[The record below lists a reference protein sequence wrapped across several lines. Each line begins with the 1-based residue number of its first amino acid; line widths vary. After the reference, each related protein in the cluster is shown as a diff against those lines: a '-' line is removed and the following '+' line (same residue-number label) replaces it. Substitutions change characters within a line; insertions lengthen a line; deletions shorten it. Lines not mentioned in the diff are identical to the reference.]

1 MMEACELTAVQA
13 RRLMVEKKLS
23 PLELL
28 DSCVRRIEAVNK
40 SVNAVVSTCFERAR
54 DEARAAE
61 AAIVAGEILGPLHG
75 LPLGVKD
82 LNVTEGLRTTFG
94 SLLFADNIPD
104 QDEGLIASL
113 RRAGA
118 IVTGKTNTPEFGA
131 GANTTNKVFGSTR
144 NPFDTARTCGGS
156 SGGSAVA
163 LATGMMPLCTGSD
176 TGGSLRTP
184 ASFCGVVSI
193 RPTPGVVPSDRRAI
207 GLSTYGVQGPM
218 ARTVADAALM
228 LSAMAGSDAYD
239 PLSGPLDTASLA
251 VPEAV
256 DLSTLRVGVSEDL
269 GFAEIDQGIREVFR
283 QRVAGFSHLF
293 HECAGNDP
301 QMQQASEVFW
311 LIRGLHFL
319 TSHGEKYQQHPELLG
334 PNVLGNVEKGLQMK
348 AEEIAWAYGECTNI
362 YRRFQR
368 YFEDVD
374 VLICPTVS
382 VPPFPVEQLYCDEIN
397 GRKLS
402 SYIQWVDITAAIT
415 LTGHPV
421 VQLPCGRDAT
431 GTPFGLQ
438 IVGPRTHSERFVT
451 GIAAA
456 LERYFS
462 DHSDL
467 ARPVPDLSKLGSQH

>member
-1 MMEACELTAVQA
+1 MTQACDLTAVQA
-13 RRLMVEKKLS
+13 RRLMAAKQLS
-23 PLELL
+23 PVELL
-28 DSCVRRIEAVNK
+28 ESCVQRIEALNG
-40 SVNAVVSTCFERAR
+40 SVNAVVSSCFERAR
-54 DEARAAE
+54 DEAKAAE
-61 AAIVAGEILGPLHG
+61 AAIAGGELLGPLQG

-94 SLLFADNIPD
+94 SLLFENNIPD
-104 QDEGLIASL
+104 ADEILIKSL
-113 RRAGA
+113 RNAGA
-118 IVTGKTNTPEFGA
+118 IVAGKTNTPEFGA
-131 GANTTNKVFGSTR
+131 GANTTNKVFGPTR
-144 NPFDTARTCGGS
+144 NPFDTTRTCGGS

-163 LATGMMPLCTGSD
+163 LATGMLPLCTGSD

-193 RPTPGVVPSDRRAI
+193 RPTPGVVPSDRRPI

-218 ARTVADAALM
+218 ARTVGDAALM
-228 LSAMAGSDAYD
+228 LSAMAGSDSCD
-239 PLSGPLDTASLA
+239 PLSAPLNAVALA
-251 VPEAV
+251 QPEAV
-256 DLSTLRVGVSEDL
+256 DLSSLRVGVSEDL

-283 QRVAGFSHLF
+283 DRVAGFSHLF
-293 HECAGNDP
+293 HECANRDP
-301 QMQQASEVFW
+301 QMHQASEVFW

-319 TSHGEKYQQHPELLG
+319 TAHAEKYHQHRDLLG
-334 PNVLGNVEKGLQMK
+334 PNVVGNVEKGLQMK

-368 YFEDVD
+368 YFDELD

-397 GRKLS
+397 GHKLA

-421 VQLPCGRDAT
+421 VQLPCGRDRT

-438 IVGPRTHSERFVT
+438 IVGPRTHSERFVI
-451 GIAAA
+451 GVAAA
-456 LERYFS
+456 LESYFAG
-462 DHSDL
+462 HVDL
-467 ARPVPDLSKLGSQH
+467 ARPVPDLSGL

>member
-1 MMEACELTAVQA
+1 MTNACDLDAVQA
-13 RRLMVEKKLS
+13 RHLMVSKQLS

-28 DSCVRRIEAVNK
+28 ESCVQRIEAVNG
-40 SVNAVVSTCFERAR
+40 SVNAVVSTCYARAR
-54 DEARAAE
+54 EEAKAAE
-61 AAIVAGEILGPLHG
+61 AAILAGDVLGPLHG

-94 SLLFADNIPD
+94 SLLFEDNVPE
-104 QDEGLIASL
+104 QDEGMIVSL

-131 GANTTNKVFGSTR
+131 GANTTNKVFGPTR

-163 LATGMMPLCTGSD
+163 LATGMLPLCTGSD

-193 RPTPGVVPSDRRAI
+193 RPTPGVVPSDRRMI
-207 GLSTYGVQGPM
+207 GMSTYGVQGPM

-239 PLSGPLDTASLA
+239 PLSGPLNAASFA
-251 VPEAV
+251 NPEAV
-256 DLSTLRVGVSEDL
+256 DLSSLRVGISEDL
-269 GFAEIDQGIREVFR
+269 GFASIDQGIREVFR
-283 QRVAGFSHLF
+283 ERVAGFSHLF
-293 HECAGNDP
+293 HECAAEDP

-311 LIRGLHFL
+311 FIRGLHFL
-319 TSHGEKYQQHPELLG
+319 TAHAEKYKQHADSLG
-334 PNVLGNVEKGLQMK
+334 PNVRGNVEKGLQMK

-362 YRRFQR
+362 YRRFQH
-368 YFEDVD
+368 YFEDID
-374 VLICPTVS
+374 VMICPTVS

-402 SYIQWVDITAAIT
+402 TYIQWVDITAAIT

-438 IVGPRTHSERFVT
+438 IVGPRTHSERFVI
-451 GIAAA
+451 GVAAA
-456 LERYFS
+456 LEHYFLTQP
-462 DHSDL
+462 DL
-467 ARPVPDLSKLGSQH
+467 ARPEPDLTSLRTGA